1 MFYGLNAGTRCIPSQ
16 YEDKSVFD
24 KLFHR
29 YCVKELDKSTHV
41 FWSRV
46 MERLVLGFSDQQ
58 LVTGTAMLL
67 VAFIRVP
74 ASQGRISVYHFT
86 IITDLAWYSAN
97 THVLTLFVLKEYFR
111 ATDHKALRFWRML
124 GMIAM
129 ALFFFAGEI
138 VTGHKYWY
146 GQETRPENEG
156 YYDFEG
162 VRYMLPQFD
171 GFGCPVECI
180 MKDLYKNIGG
190 EPRGWTAINI
200 MLLCW
205 GYGIALTPLFKPTRE
220 GWRKVK
226 LQIRAWYKVYT
237 PESDIPRKLYHAM
250 GTGVS
255 ILYDLVRSI
264 FLHTLFSFAW
274 FFYLVAG
281 MVGDRED
288 GQDLLGPDQYEDKWA
303 FGQLVPL
310 LLIFLPI
317 LAAME
322 AYCGKFLSPERAN
335 CGRSKGD
342 QTPFNECG
350 KRRTD
355 GRTVEI
361 S

>member
-1 MFYGLNAGTRCIPSQ
+1 MFYGLNAGTRCFPSQ
-16 YEDKSVFD
+16 DEDKSIFD

-29 YCVKELDKSTHV
+29 YCVKELDKPTHL

-74 ASQGRISVYHFT
+74 PSQGRISVYHFT
-86 IITDLAWYSAN
+86 IIADLAWYSAN

-124 GMIAM
+124 GMIIM
-129 ALFFFAGEI
+129 ALFFFAAQI

-146 GQETRPENEG
+146 DQEKRPASEAF
-156 YYDFEG
+156 YDFEG

-180 MKDLYKNIGG
+180 MKDLYKNIGD
-190 EPRGWTAINI
+190 EPRNWTVANI

-220 GWRKVK
+220 GWRRVK
-226 LQIRAWYKVYT
+226 KQIRAWYKECT
-237 PESDIPRKLYHAM
+237 PEADLPRKLYQVM

-255 ILYDLVRSI
+255 ILYDFIRSI

-274 FFYLVAG
+274 FFYLISG
-281 MVGDRED
+281 LVGDRED

-310 LLIFLPI
+310 MLIALPL

-322 AYCGKFLSPERAN
+322 AYCGKFLSRERAN

-342 QTPFNECG
+342 
-350 KRRTD
+350 
-355 GRTVEI
+355 
-361 S
+361 